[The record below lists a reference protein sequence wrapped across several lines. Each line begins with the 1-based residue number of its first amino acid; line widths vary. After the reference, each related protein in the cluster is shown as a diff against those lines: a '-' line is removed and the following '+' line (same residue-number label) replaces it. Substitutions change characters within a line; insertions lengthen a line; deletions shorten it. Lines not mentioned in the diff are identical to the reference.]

1 MLRLKQTLRDFD
13 LRRNMPY
20 YDALYGVAI
29 GFSATLGTVIQLRNN
44 KVGRIHT
51 FLPTIISI

>member
-1 MLRLKQTLRDFD
+1 
-13 LRRNMPY
+13 MPY